1 MGITYRQS
9 NGTRLS
15 VSQMDDNFHYI
26 EQQLAGLTS
35 SKTDRLV
42 SPHQSKGG
50 NDLEVILDNKG
61 TLNTPLL
68 LPTDIWT
75 AVCDYSHVIGTYEF
89 DNVGLW
95 EFNFKFEVSQNGIVS
110 TMVDNPFPIL
120 TNPGYTS
127 GNSFRFTEADHG
139 IPDFI
144 FDVQLNN
151 VVLSGVAGWAANLA
165 VTEAPEYPST
175 IKSLGAVKI
184 TANDKHLTFGTD
196 GSLTFP
202 DYSVQTTAY
211 KPAYKVFTALLTQS
225 GGSDVQYIGSDE
237 ILPLNV
243 GVTYT
248 IINNDGTGDFTN
260 VGAPN
265 NDVGTSFVATG
276 TTPTNWGTTGD
287 VQVSYNTGAPV
298 ATVLENT
305 IGNIWFTYEGDGTYV
320 CNSNGLFSS
329 NKTAGFITYN
339 DGGPSGLSDKPFL
352 SVYPVNDYIIY
363 VNSALDGLGSNDV
376 FAFTSF
382 EIRVYN

>member
-1 MGITYRQS
+1 MGITYRQG
-9 NGTRLS
+9 NDGRLS
-15 VSQMDDNFHYI
+15 VAQMDDNFHYL
-26 EQQLAGLTS
+26 EDQLAGLS
-35 SKTDRLV
+35 SSNSDRLI
-42 SPHQSKGG
+42 
-50 NDLEVILDNKG
+50 NNNLEVVLDNKG

-75 AVCDYSHVIGTYEF
+75 ATCDYSHMTGMYDF
-89 DNVGLW
+89 DNTGLW
-95 EFNFKFEVSQNGIVS
+95 EFNFKFEVSQDGIVS

-151 VVLSGVAGWAANLA
+151 VVLSGAAGWTANLA

-211 KPAYKVFTALLTQS
+211 APKYKVFTALLTQS
-225 GGSDVQYIGSDE
+225 GGDSDLYLTESPLVIGTSYL
-237 ILPLNV
+237 I
-243 GVTYT
+243 G
-248 IINNDGTGDFTN
+248 DGDGGDDFTN

-265 NDVGTSFVATG
+265 SNNGTRFIATG
-276 TTPTNWGTTGD
+276 TTPANWTHNAILY
-287 VQVSYNTGAPV
+287 YNTGAPV

-305 IGNIWFTYEGDGTYV
+305 IGNIWFTYDEVGSYV
-320 CNSNGLFSS
+320 FNSNGLFIE
-329 NKTAGFITYN
+329 NKTVAFVTPNYG
-339 DGGPSGLSDKPFL
+339 
-352 SVYPVNDYIIY
+352 NDYNIIGMGIGNI
-363 VNSALDGLGSNDV
+363 NSGDIQTINAGNLKE
-376 FAFTSF
+376 FANNLLYNTPI